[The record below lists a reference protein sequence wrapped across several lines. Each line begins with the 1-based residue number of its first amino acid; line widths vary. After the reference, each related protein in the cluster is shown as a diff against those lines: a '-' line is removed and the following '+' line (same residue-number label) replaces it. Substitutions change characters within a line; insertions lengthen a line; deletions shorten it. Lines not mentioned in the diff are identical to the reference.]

1 MHLAKMTGKLA
12 NDKFHCG
19 ICHDTAITAEE
30 LGVLNVEFCAQPI
43 EFRDRSF
50 EPRFQSR
57 SKVSNG
63 SIVSMRIDTLLSS
76 LVSPLYREDIA
87 VVWDPEAHQNGNSV
101 TNNWGKITTSNFLV
115 QFCLES
121 DSSPSLPP
129 LSWRRRAPPWVESNG
144 RTGR

>member
-30 LGVLNVEFCAQPI
+30 LGVLTVEFCAQPI
-43 EFRDRSF
+43 KFGDRSF
-50 EPRFQSR
+50 EPRFQSS
-57 SKVSNG
+57 SKISNV
-63 SIVSMRIDTLLSS
+63 SIVSRWIGTLFSS
-76 LVSPLYREDIA
+76 LVSLLYREDF
-87 VVWDPEAHQNGNSV
+87 VVVLDPEAHQNENSV
-101 TNNWGKITTSNFLV
+101 TNSWGKITTSDFSV
-115 QFCLES
+115 QVCLEF